1 MIVNPSRYGSFLLI
15 GKFMQQNELAKLLG
29 ISPAMVS
36 RLVKRGMPT
45 TLEGAQRW
53 RKRHLE
59 PGRIKGARFDPT
71 QATKPTTRKP
81 APAAAAVPGVSVADV
96 EAAGAELDNALATG
110 DQAWADVM
118 LQQVRESLRQ
128 MGLETDPNDEADPRL
143 SLRVWVALCTYTD
156 GYAMYLGGIMERAN
170 NPGELLT
177 PVQFCR
183 KVRPDMTTYPL
194 ENHHTLSH
202 ACDWNDHAING
213 WPTYPDDDKLDAM
226 AAEA

>member
-1 MIVNPSRYGSFLLI
+1 
-15 GKFMQQNELAKLLG
+15 MQQKELAALLG

-59 PGRIKGARFDPT
+59 PGRVKGSRFDPA
-71 QATKPTTRKP
+71 QTTRATTPKP
-81 APAAAAVPGVSVADV
+81 APAAAAVPGVSVADFEAAVSDV
-96 EAAGAELDNALATG
+96 ESAGAELDNALATG
-110 DQAWADVM
+110 DQVWADVM
-118 LQQVRESLRQ
+118 LQQVRDALRQ
-128 MGLETDPNDEADPRL
+128 MGLETDPNDEAEPRL

-183 KVRPDMTTYPL
+183 TVRPDTTTYPL

-202 ACDWNDHAING
+202 ACDWHDHAING